1 MRNPRATLMLLLGA
15 LLPMTLLA
23 SALPSA
29 GAGCVY
35 WVAPWG
41 DDSAAGTAAAPWAT
55 MDHAAEALPDDYCTV
70 WFEDGQYDGSHRVNR
85 RFTTAATFRALH
97 PYQAVFAHDGL
108 VLSLSGATNIT
119 LDGLVFRH
127 SGPTA
132 TPLVVQIDGSHAGYG
147 ERITLRNN
155 IIHDSYNND
164 LLKILSGARDVVIEG
179 NVFFNQGPT
188 DEHIDVNSV
197 TDVVIQD
204 NIFFNDYAGSGR
216 TDPAT
221 AHSFITIKDSDEGAD
236 GLLGSERI
244 TVRRNI
250 FLNWQGGRETLI
262 QVGNDGKPY
271 YEARDVTIESNLF
284 IGNSHNNAYAVL
296 GLRGVRDV
304 RFANNTAVGDFPSSA
319 YAVWV
324 DVKGLN
330 QVNDNLIFTNNIW
343 ADPTGSMGS
352 YFMESHDNE
361 FSKGDPSSATQI
373 SIDSNLYWNGPAA
386 IPGGDLL
393 VPLVDDG
400 NALAADPLLNIYQG
414 AIVLPRWN
422 GSVFP
427 SGNSTIRDEF
437 IRLVETYGR
446 PAAGSP
452 AIGAANPA
460 TAAAADILGRPRSAT
475 PDLGAYEY
483 HMDLVGDPEPSS
495 IQLNWTQPNEPAAA
509 SLSLTYTTDG
519 LTTTVGD
526 IPPDARDY
534 TLTGL
539 NPRTFYSIELFVLD
553 ASGQTLATAGPLLVE
568 TTGHRWCLPFLISGS
583 SKPTP

>member
-1 MRNPRATLMLLLGA
+1 MRNPRATLMLILGA

-23 SALPSA
+23 SASPSA
-29 GAGCVY
+29 GAGCAY

-41 DDSAAGTAAAPWAT
+41 EDTAAGTAAAPWAT
-55 MDHAAEALPDDYCTV
+55 LDHAADALPDDYCTV
-70 WFEDGQYDGSHRVNR
+70 WFEDGEYAGSHRVNR
-85 RFTTAATFRALH
+85 RFTTATTFRALH
-97 PYQAVFAHDGL
+97 PYKAAFAHDGL

-132 TPLVVQIDGSHAGYG
+132 TPLVIQIDGSDEGYG

-164 LLKILSGARDVVIEG
+164 LLKIVSGARDVVIEG
-179 NVFFNQGPT
+179 NIFFNQGPT

-216 TDPAT
+216 PNPAT
-221 AHSFITIKDSDEGAD
+221 GHSYITIKDSDEGAD
-236 GLLGSERI
+236 GLLGSERVI
-244 TVRRNI
+244 VRRNI
-250 FLNWQGGRETLI
+250 FLNWQGGLETLI

-271 YEARDVTIESNLF
+271 YEARDVAIENNLF
-284 IGNSHNNAYAVL
+284 IGNSTNNAYAVL

-324 DVKGLN
+324 DVKGAN
-330 QVNDNLIFTNNIW
+330 QVNDNLAFTNNIW

-352 YFMESHDNE
+352 YFMETNDNE
-361 FSKGDPSSATQI
+361 FSKGDPSSAARI
-373 SIDSNLYWNGPAA
+373 SIDTNLYWNGPAA

-400 NALAADPLLNIYQG
+400 NALAADPLLHIYQTG
-414 AIVLPRWN
+414 IILPRWN
-422 GSVFP
+422 GAAFP
-427 SGNSTIRDEF
+427 DGAGSIREEF
-437 IRLVETYGR
+437 IRLAETYGR
-446 PAAGSP
+446 PATGSP

-460 TAAAADILGRPRSAT
+460 TATGDDILGRPRSAT

-483 HMDLVGDPEPSS
+483 HMDLAGEAEPTS
-495 IQLNWTQPNEPAAA
+495 IRLAWSQPNEPAAA
-509 SLSLTYTTDG
+509 SLTLSYTSDG
-519 LTTTVGD
+519 QSSTISN

-539 NPRTFYSIELFVLD
+539 NPRTFYSIELYVLD
-553 ASGQTLATAGPLLVE
+553 GSGQTLAEAGPLRVE
-568 TTGHRWCLPFLISGS
+568 TTGHRWCLPFLVSHS
-583 SKPTP
+583 SSPTP